1 MLSSWI
7 QRFRNLPAPLLMA
20 HVFAK
25 FLGGVGL
32 GLLIA
37 GYAGG
42 DWTAAGWWTM
52 AAALVMSL
60 PSTKRIL
67 AG

>member
-1 MLSSWI
+1 
-7 QRFRNLPAPLLMA
+7 MA

-25 FLGGVGL
+25 FLGGVGI

-42 DWTAAGWWTM
+42 DWTAAGWWTI